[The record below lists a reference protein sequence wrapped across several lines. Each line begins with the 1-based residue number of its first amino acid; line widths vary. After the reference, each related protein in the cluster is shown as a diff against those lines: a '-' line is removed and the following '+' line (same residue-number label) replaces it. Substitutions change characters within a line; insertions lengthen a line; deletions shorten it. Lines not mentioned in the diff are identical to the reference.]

1 MTQGRWAYGTDDT
14 EGRNAKG
21 TVGRSDRG
29 GSQGGRKVLAQ
40 LAAASRSFGAVK
52 AVSELDFEVREGE
65 VVALLGP
72 NGAGKTTTVR
82 LLMGLVRPSAGT
94 ARVFGIDPSRTAARL
109 RMGAM
114 LQIAKVPET
123 LRVREHVELFSS
135 YYPRPLP
142 MGELLEIAGLRGLE
156 ERPFGKLSGG
166 QRQRVLFALALCG
179 NPDLLFL
186 DEPSA
191 GLDVE
196 TRRSLWEQIAARRR
210 SGASV
215 LLTTHNLE
223 EADQLADR
231 IVLLDRG
238 RLLAEGTPAEIKARV
253 SGRTVRCRTVLDTA
267 ALERLPGLRTV
278 RRDGDM
284 VEMFAAEAER
294 LVAALLAADPALSGL
309 EVRGAG
315 LEEAFLA
322 LTSGAAT
329 GAGDAGLGAPPRVPV
344 GKDSDQKGVAA

>member
-1 MTQGRWAYGTDDT
+1 MTQQERRVVD
-14 EGRNAKG
+14 G
-21 TVGRSDRG
+21 TVVQAGRG
-29 GSQGGRKVLAQ
+29 GRGGGSEVLAE
-40 LAAASRSFGAVK
+40 LASASRVFGAVR
-52 AVSELDFEVREGE
+52 AVTELDFAVRAGE

-82 LLMGLVRPSAGT
+82 LLMGLVRPSSGT
-94 ARVFGIDPSRTAARL
+94 ARVFGIDPSRLAARL

-123 LRVREHVELFSS
+123 LRVREHIELFSS

-142 MGELLEIAGLRGLE
+142 LRQLLEIAGLHGLE
-156 ERPFGKLSGG
+156 ERSFGKLSGG

-179 NPDLLFL
+179 DPDLLFL

-210 SGASV
+210 SGAAV

-267 ALERLPGLRTV
+267 ELERLPGARAV
-278 RRDGDM
+278 RRQGDV
-284 VEMFAAEAER
+284 VEIFAAEAER
-294 LVAALLAADPALSGL
+294 LVAALLAADPALSAL

-322 LTSGAAT
+322 LTSG
-329 GAGDAGLGAPPRVPV
+329 LAPAEGGGGPGRVPRSPD
-344 GKDSDQKGVAA
+344 GKDSARQGVAA

>member
-1 MTQGRWAYGTDDT
+1 MT
-14 EGRNAKG
+14 
-21 TVGRSDRG
+21 RSDRG
-29 GSQGGRKVLAQ
+29 GDGRDGRREAGSGGHGVVAELAW
-40 LAAASRSFGAVK
+40 ASKSFGKVK
-52 AVSELDFEVREGE
+52 AVAELDFEMRAGE

-82 LLMGLVRPSAGT
+82 LLMGLIRPSAG
-94 ARVFGIDPSRTAARL
+94 SARL
-109 RMGAM
+109 FGMDPARTEARMRVGAM
-114 LQIAKVPET
+114 LQVSKVPET
-123 LRVREHVELFSS
+123 LRVREHIELFSS

-142 MGELLEIAGLRGLE
+142 MAEVVEAAGLGGLE
-156 ERPFGKLSGG
+156 GRLFGKLSGG

-179 NPDLLFL
+179 DPDLLFL

-196 TRRSLWEQIAARRR
+196 GRRSLWERIAARRR
-210 SGASV
+210 AGGTV

-223 EADQLADR
+223 EADFLADR

-238 RLLAEGTPAEIKARV
+238 HVLAEGSPDQIKARV
-253 SGRTVRCRTVLDTA
+253 VGRTVRCRTSLATA
-267 ALERLPGLRTV
+267 ALEGLPGLRAV
-278 RRDGDM
+278 RRDGEL
-284 VEMFAAEAER
+284 VELFASEPER

-322 LTSGAAT
+322 LTCGLAPAGAAGD
-329 GAGDAGLGAPPRVPV
+329 GAGGAAERRRSAG
-344 GKDSDQKGVAA
+344 KEAA